1 MGTNVTGSRFA
12 AEGMR
17 LDGLIGYAYA
27 DDHKRLQITGAPSWA
42 DSARYNVTAKAEG
55 DGPLSREQARKMLQ
69 TLLADRFQLKFHID
83 AKEVPGYS
91 LVVAKSGLKLKPS
104 TPDSPG
110 GLRMTSPGRAV
121 LITAGR
127 FGMERLA
134 GQFSA
139 LTSQPVVDRTGLA
152 GEYDFQLTYVPDGSS
167 DTSAPELLT
176 AIQEQL
182 GLKLEP
188 AKVPI
193 EILVVDHVEK
203 PSEN

>member
-1 MGTNVTGSRFA
+1 
-12 AEGMR
+12 
-17 LDGLIGYAYA
+17 
-27 DDHKRLQITGAPSWA
+27 
-42 DSARYNVTAKAEG
+42 
-55 DGPLSREQARKMLQ
+55 
-69 TLLADRFQLKFHID
+69 
-83 AKEVPGYS
+83 
-91 LVVAKSGLKLKPS
+91 
-104 TPDSPG
+104 
-110 GLRMTSPGRAV
+110 
-121 LITAGR
+121 
-127 FGMERLA
+127 MERLA